1 MVSFVGASYE
11 TIVRMLKKLEKN
23 GVIKDD
29 IYHNLLDDD
38 ILFLMLNL
46 KNLATFGRCMTYMT
60 R

>member
-46 KNLATFGRCMTYMT
+46 KHK
-60 R
+60 